1 MDLRRILFGFLIFL
15 LLSSFASARQI
26 IILNESDE
34 DLYSLGNVVISGD
47 LKTNDLDI
55 KGAGEILSGE
65 NVKVYLFGPATDV
78 LVKDVYVDGGKA
90 PVSFDE
96 KGYYFIVAEGKFGFN
111 GKLLIR
117 KPGQIQISVAGPM
130 NDLSFKLENGYAV
143 DGDRFGLLN
152 ERILIQRA
160 AKTAMIVDGAF
171 RFTYAERDQFLYQVN
186 FKSFGKG
193 LGGYA
198 LDLLNGE
205 KVSSVTGVEKWEQ
218 KDNKLVL
225 ELSGNTASVT
235 VRGFF
240 TSTRLQAPLREDR
253 HHVIVESDPEKK
265 ISVSTTATEI
275 DLSESKIAPQYPNA
289 RVFLASRQDVITVQ
303 VKRLDLLPSLAAAVK
318 YASNT
323 IAVTQKGQILGELNY
338 NYANTGVDYIE
349 VDTPGNPLYAATQKG
364 PVKLTSEGKLLL
376 ALPKTTYGTLDVVY
390 FATRSKIKPVDIIS
404 IPLAKTDLPI
414 SRASTNIYLPSELYV
429 LETFGARGGSELPS
443 LDTIILYC
451 ILMLA
456 LGWFLVKE
464 KKFTVYY
471 LVASIGVLVFSGK
484 LFLAFVAI
492 SLGIISKRVL
502 SERQVGKFLGGAVAI
517 IAVVVLIVVSLVV
530 TWQLGVFNM
539 GGTMTGS
546 QVREYGADYA
556 VLEEAE
562 APSFKSVQKIGGD
575 DAAAITVP
583 VKKGVY
589 PVKLEIPS
597 LGKTISVTNHLVTKE
612 NQVELKVLVI
622 ASYFKYLIYAVS
634 VWAASMGYMI
644 SKKQKIKA

>member
-1 MDLRRILFGFLIFL
+1 M
-15 LLSSFASARQI
+15 
-26 IILNESDE
+26 
-34 DLYSLGNVVISGD
+34 YSLGNVVISGD
-47 LKTNDLDI
+47 LKTNNLDI

-130 NDLSFKLENGYAV
+130 NDLSFKLGNGYAV

-193 LGGYA
+193 LGGYT

-205 KVSSVTGVEKWEQ
+205 KVSSVTGVEKWDQ

-240 TSTRLQAPLREDR
+240 SSTRLQAPLREDR

-289 RVFLASRQDVITVQ
+289 RVFLASRQDVFTVS
-303 VKRLDLLPSLAAAVK
+303 VKMLDLLPSLAAAVK

-323 IAVTQKGQILGELNY
+323 IAVTEKGQILGELNY

-349 VDTPGNPLYAATQKG
+349 VDTPGNPLYAATQQG

-390 FATRSKIKPVDIIS
+390 FATRSKIKPVDFIS

-414 SRASTNIYLPSELYV
+414 SRATTNIYLPKELFV

-456 LGWFLVKE
+456 LGWFLVKD

-484 LFLAFVAI
+484 LFLAFIAI

-502 SERQVGKFLGGAVAI
+502 SQRQVGKFVGGAIAV
-517 IAVVVLIVVSLVV
+517 IAVVVLVAVSFVVV
-530 TWQLGVFNM
+530 WQLGVFNM
-539 GGTMTGS
+539 GGTTAGS

-597 LGKTISVTNHLVTKE
+597 LGKTVSVTNHLVTKE
-612 NQVELKVLVI
+612 NQVELKVLVV

-634 VWAASMGYMI
+634 VWAASVGYMVC
-644 SKKQKIKA
+644 KKQRIKA